1 MEENELDNSQK
12 NEGVYIDF
20 INNSLPAIN
29 ATNLN
34 GLQQLIKQDIEDK
47 ASATGTIL
55 FESQQGSYEDITLT
69 DNAENYDY
77 LEIYAHF
84 SENRTYVKL
93 NNLND
98 LQYSDKR
105 FALVFY
111 KINGNDST
119 QFIYVQNNTISNNT
133 ITRLKPINIQMTSA
147 RFTITIPNEQKFL
160 IDKVIG
166 YK

>member
-1 MEENELDNSQK
+1 MEENEPDNSQE
-12 NEGVYIDF
+12 NENVYIDF
-20 INNSLPAIN
+20 VNGSLPAIN

-77 LEIYAHF
+77 LEIYAH
-84 SENRTYVKL
+84 SAEDRAYVKL
-93 NNLND
+93 HNLND
-98 LQYSDKR
+98 LQYPDKR
-105 FALVFY
+105 FTILFY
-111 KINGNDST
+111 RINGNNST
-119 QFIYVQNNTISNNT
+119 QYIYVQNNTIYHKT
-133 ITRLKPINIQMTSA
+133 ITRLTPINIQMTSSNI
-147 RFTITIPNEQKFL
+147 TITSSSKNAFL